1 MNCAGSE
8 LPEDEYA
15 RFAKIYDILVEPFLH
30 GIRRD
35 VARIVARSGAASV
48 LDVACGTGRQL
59 SMLDGT
65 ARRACVDAS
74 RSMLEQARSRT
85 APGIE
90 YHAGDAAGLPF
101 EDGRFDLAMISFA
114 LHEMEPGKRPEV
126 LDEMLRVLAPG
137 GSLLAVDYLE
147 PLGLM
152 RRIGHAGASIAE
164 RAAGRRHYR
173 NYRDFLDRRGLEGL
187 FASAGL
193 EAEPLGSYFLGA
205 VGILLTRKRDG

>member
-1 MNCAGSE
+1 MNCAGTD

-15 RFAKIYDILVEPFLH
+15 RFARIYDILVEPLLH

-35 VARIVARSGAASV
+35 VASMVERSGAASV

-59 SMLDGT
+59 SMLGGA

-74 RSMLEQARSRT
+74 RSMLEQAGSKT
-85 APGIE
+85 GPSIE
-90 YHAGDAAGLPF
+90 YHVGDAASLPF

-114 LHEMEPGKRPEV
+114 LHEMEAGKRPEV
-126 LDEMLRVLAPG
+126 LAEMLRVLAPG

-147 PLGLM
+147 PRSPGQG
-152 RRIGHAGASIAE
+152 IGHAVARLAE

-173 NYRDFLDRRGLEGL
+173 NYRDFLKLGGLEGL
-187 FASAGL
+187 FASSGL
-193 EAEPLGSYFLGA
+193 EAETSGSYFLGA
-205 VGILLTRKRDG
+205 VGIMIARK